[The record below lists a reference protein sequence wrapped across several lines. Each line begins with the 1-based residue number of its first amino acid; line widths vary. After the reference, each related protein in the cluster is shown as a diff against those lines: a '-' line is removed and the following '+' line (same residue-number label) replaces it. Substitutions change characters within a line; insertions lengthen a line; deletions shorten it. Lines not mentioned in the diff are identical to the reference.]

1 MYKKIFSFLQQPVT
15 SNYTFN
21 FIFLPLNFFIKNLK
35 QKTDMHKGYAYQ
47 FPILVVSGIFYN
59 LASQNKNNMSLN
71 PRVEAQTQNRK
82 STKQEA
88 QKVSEQNSMIK
99 AQGAWKSVDTQY
111 MLP

>member
-1 MYKKIFSFLQQPVT
+1 M
-15 SNYTFN
+15 
-21 FIFLPLNFFIKNLK
+21 K
-35 QKTDMHKGYAYQ
+35 QKTDVHKGYPYQ

-71 PRVEAQTQNRK
+71 PRVEAQTQNKK
-82 STKQEA
+82 STEQEA
-88 QKVSEQNSMIK
+88 QKVSEKNSMIT

>member
-1 MYKKIFSFLQQPVT
+1 
-15 SNYTFN
+15 
-21 FIFLPLNFFIKNLK
+21 
-35 QKTDMHKGYAYQ
+35 
-47 FPILVVSGIFYN
+47 
-59 LASQNKNNMSLN
+59 MSLN

-111 MLP
+111 MVP